1 MLHRSN
7 VAVQQTFEEPPM
19 ISKTKKFVTEQM
31 QALASQAQKLGKEPV
46 ETARDAAVKSAESI
60 KSLKDP
66 IRALARSGV
75 KLTAIS
81 QGTAQSL
88 IELQAEIVTTALTE
102 AADQL
107 ERAARANNVLDLA
120 RDQADVLRATRER
133 IVSDIT
139 QAVTIFKDAGGDVR
153 KVATHTYASVTGKA
167 EAKPAAKPRKKAKR
181 AVRKAPA
188 RKK

>member
-1 MLHRSN
+1 MLRRSN
-7 VAVQQTFEEPPM
+7 VALQQTSEEPPM
-19 ISKTKKFVTEQM
+19 INKIKDFVTEQT
-31 QALASQAQKLGKEPV
+31 QAFAGQAQKLGKEPV
-46 ETARDAAVKSAESI
+46 EAAREAAAKSAESI

-102 AADQL
+102 AAGQL
-107 ERAARANNVLDLA
+107 ERAARANNVLDLV

-181 AVRKAPA
+181 PARKAPA
-188 RKK
+188 RAK

>member
-1 MLHRSN
+1 MRN
-7 VAVQQTFEEPPM
+7 K
-19 ISKTKKFVTEQM
+19 IKDFVTEQSQAM
-31 QALASQAQKLGKEPV
+31 AEQALKLRTQPV
-46 ETARDAAVKSAESI
+46 QVARDAAVKSAERI

-66 IRALARSGV
+66 IRALSRSGV

-102 AADQL
+102 AAEQL
-107 ERAARANNVLDLA
+107 ERAARTDNVMDLM

-139 QAVTIFKDAGGDVR
+139 QAVAIFKDAGGDVR
-153 KVATHTYASVTGKA
+153 KVATQTYSRVAGKA
-167 EAKPAAKPRKKAKR
+167 KEAPAVAKAKR
-181 AVRKAPA
+181 PA
-188 RKK
+188 RKAKRVIRKTAARARKTAR